1 MGVTVI
7 SALSPAPGITAPNA
21 EAPQEAPAIEEPP
34 VATPPVISLPEVDSE
49 PAPEDDAG
57 PVVDADPD
65 VAPDDPVPAGMDPFT
80 VLDRVPADP
89 RLSIGGPPMVLAPTA
104 PLLPPE

>member
-1 MGVTVI
+1 
-7 SALSPAPGITAPNA
+7 
-21 EAPQEAPAIEEPP
+21 
-34 VATPPVISLPEVDSE
+34 VATPPVVSLPEVDSE

-65 VAPDDPVPAGMDPFT
+65 VAPDDPAPAAMDPFT
-80 VLDRVPADP
+80 VLDRVPANP